1 MHIFL
6 SYSSADRDV
15 ANRVHLSLVAQGH
28 DVFFDREDLTPGL
41 EYDNRIAEEIRR
53 TNLFI
58 FLVSPET
65 VSTGRYTL
73 SELGLAQRRWK
84 HPARHVLPV
93 MVRSTPMDQIPPYLK
108 AVTIM
113 QPAGDIPAEV
123 ADYVRQIRPPWP
135 KWVGWTIGGA
145 AVGILAVSLWGFS
158 GMSTH
163 VRQAT
168 DLLQNARSLQS
179 AGEYSSAFDRILEA
193 SAQVTQSPFSN
204 VFQRQLIQDVTT
216 QQVGIATAWL
226 DDMHLKEDERFSDLA
241 GKLLPTLDKAI
252 ANSTGEQKATLLA
265 HRGWADFL
273 RSRGSGR
280 KFSPETY
287 YQEALAIDR
296 ANVYAHTMWGHWVMW
311 THGKP
316 DDANEHFKAALA
328 SGRQRPYVRA
338 LQFSA
343 MQNLSNDVGDAEM
356 IRVVYD
362 MWANQEPVSETMM
375 SRVGFAYDFL
385 CRPSYSRRL
394 DALAKPLQ
402 EKDHIALLRG
412 LYRPANTDNQYYWL
426 QPCLAALQEK
436 SGLNEEAL
444 ATYQALKRTLSKDS
458 IYLTDTDAAIDRL
471 SGLAKKPR

>member
-15 ANRVHLSLVAQGH
+15 ANRIHLSLVSQGH

-41 EYDNRIAEEIRR
+41 EYDNRIAEEVQR

-58 FLVSPET
+58 FLISPET

-73 SELGLAQRRWK
+73 NELGLAQRRWK

-135 KWVGWTIGGA
+135 KWAGWTIGGA

-163 VRQAT
+163 VRQAA

-179 AGEYSSAFDRILEA
+179 AGEYSSAFDKILEA
-193 SAQVTQSPFSN
+193 RAQVTQILLSN
-204 VFQRQLIQDVTT
+204 VFQRQLVQNVTT

-226 DDMHLKEDERFSDLA
+226 DSMHVKEGERFSDLA
-241 GKLLPTLDKAI
+241 NRVLPTLDEAI
-252 ANSTGEQKATLLA
+252 AASTGEGKANLLS

-273 RSRGSGR
+273 RSRDGIQKS
-280 KFSPETY
+280 SPETY
-287 YQEALAIDR
+287 YREALAIDPT
-296 ANVYAHTMWGHWVMW
+296 NVYAHTMWGHWVMW

-343 MQNLSNDVGDAEM
+343 MQNLRGDVGDAEM

-362 MWANQEPVSETMM
+362 MWANQEPVSKRMM
-375 SRVGFAYDFL
+375 RDVGSVYYFL
-385 CRPSYSRRL
+385 CRPRRL

-412 LYRPANTDNQYYWL
+412 LYQPVNTDNQYYWL

-436 SGLNEEAL
+436 SGLNKEAL
-444 ATYQALKRTLSKDS
+444 ATYQTLKRTLSKDS